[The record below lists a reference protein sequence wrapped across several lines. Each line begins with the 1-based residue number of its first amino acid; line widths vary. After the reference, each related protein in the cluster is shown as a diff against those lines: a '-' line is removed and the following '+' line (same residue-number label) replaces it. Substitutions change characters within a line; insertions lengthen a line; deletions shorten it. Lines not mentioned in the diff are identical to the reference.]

1 MIDSLSA
8 LSQGDVLSNNTT
20 FALYVKK
27 ILIRL
32 ADVFPKYLVSSGYS
46 YGEIADCDPHITD
59 CNLSALPTNKIAAP
73 PNVRTK
79 SLYAGYW
86 SSRLGTSGMD
96 GVYVTKLADAYD
108 LVYSA
113 NYYNNTP
120 LFSQSEKLNIENDL
134 LIELVLLA
142 IFDKPINNKSVGNRA
157 GAAFV
162 GLVCGI
168 AKLVEFG
175 LEGFYETLKIMF
187 LPDGGSLES
196 SAYCFMTISGIFR

>member
-1 MIDSLSA
+1 M
-8 LSQGDVLSNNTT
+8 
-20 FALYVKK
+20 
-27 ILIRL
+27 
-32 ADVFPKYLVSSGYS
+32 
-46 YGEIADCDPHITD
+46 
-59 CNLSALPTNKIAAP
+59 
-73 PNVRTK
+73 
-79 SLYAGYW
+79 
-86 SSRLGTSGMD
+86 
-96 GVYVTKLADAYD
+96 
-108 LVYSA
+108 YSA

-157 GAAFV
+157 GEAFV

-196 SAYCFMTISGIFR
+196 SACGFMTISGIFR